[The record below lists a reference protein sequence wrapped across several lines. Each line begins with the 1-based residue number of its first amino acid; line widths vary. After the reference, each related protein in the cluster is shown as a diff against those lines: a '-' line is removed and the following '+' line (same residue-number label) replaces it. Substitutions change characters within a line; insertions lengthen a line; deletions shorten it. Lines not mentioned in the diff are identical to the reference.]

1 MLRHML
7 INRYYVEF
15 QVYTFECCLY
25 AISSTH
31 VYWMHCSNWSSFPV
45 YVYIVDRNKDAYD
58 IDILDAWMITINECM
73 ATRIVVISMVR
84 CAQ

>member
-1 MLRHML
+1 
-7 INRYYVEF
+7 
-15 QVYTFECCLY
+15 
-25 AISSTH
+25 
-31 VYWMHCSNWSSFPV
+31 MHCSNWSSFPV